1 MLSKFF
7 NFFKP
12 KITPFLDLYAKDLT
26 RMAKNNELDPVIN
39 RETEISRL
47 MQILSRR
54 TKNNAILV
62 GKSGVGKTAIVEGLA
77 WRIAQKKTPFQ
88 LRKKRVLALDLPA
101 ILAGTK
107 YRGEFEKRIQQIS
120 DEIRNSRRTIILFID
135 EIHNIA
141 QAGEA
146 EGAIGADDIL
156 KPGLARGDFQAIG
169 ATTPEEYKKYIEP
182 DKTLKR
188 RFQTIKVRTLSSK
201 ETLEVLRGI
210 KSKYEEYHNVIIP
223 DKTLKTAIKLA
234 KKIKNKVFPDKA
246 IDLIDEAS
254 AKVRLAKLKNAG
266 HKAIVQKKDIE
277 EVARSYF

>member
-1 MLSKFF
+1 
-7 NFFKP
+7 
-12 KITPFLDLYAKDLT
+12 
-26 RMAKNNELDPVIN
+26 MAKNNELDPVIN
-39 RETEISRL
+39 REEEIGRL

-62 GKSGVGKTAIVEGLA
+62 GKSGIGKTAIVEGLA
-77 WRIAQKKTPFQ
+77 WRIAEKKVAWQ
-88 LRKKRVLALDLPA
+88 LRKKRILALDLPA

-169 ATTPEEYKKYIEP
+169 ATTAEEYKKYIAP

-188 RFQTIKVRTLSSK
+188 RFQIIKVKTMTSQ
-201 ETLEVLRGI
+201 ETLAVLKGI
-210 KSKYEEYHNVIIP
+210 KSSYEKYHQVVIP
-223 DKTLKTAIKLA
+223 EKTLQAAVKIA
-234 KKIKNKVFPDKA
+234 KKIKDKVFPDKA

-254 AKVRLAKLKNAG
+254 AKVRLAKLKNSDQ
-266 HKAIVQKKDIE
+266 KALVKPEDIK
-277 EVARSYF
+277 EVAKSYF